1 MTHRRI
7 AGATVALAISF
18 GLVTS
23 IAGMAAAMP
32 GGGHS
37 FPKHPPGTFGN
48 TQSALDA
55 QEAQYAAQVSALNAG
70 TVTLPPANPGPS
82 ALDKQSAQYAAQVK
96 ALDDGTASLAPA
108 VVNEAAPPASQPL
121 PAGSGRTFGYWLT
134 IGVLSGLLALAMSTV
149 TMLLRRR
156 PRPQLSV

>member
-7 AGATVALAISF
+7 AGTTVALAMTF

-32 GGGHS
+32 GAGRPL
-37 FPKHPPGTFGN
+37 PKHGPGTFGN
-48 TQSALDA
+48 TQGALDTQA
-55 QEAQYAAQVSALNAG
+55 AQYAEQVKELNAG
-70 TVTLPPANPGPS
+70 TVTLAPANPGPS
-82 ALDKQSAQYAAQVK
+82 AQDKQSAQYAAQVK
-96 ALDDGTASLAPA
+96 ALDEGTASLVPA
-108 VVNEAAPPASQPL
+108 VVNQAPPPVSQPL
-121 PAGSGRTFGYWLT
+121 TGPGRTFGYWLT
-134 IGVLSGLLALAMSTV
+134 IGVLSGLLALTMSMV